1 MSEEVNV
8 PCEYLFALYYKRLI
22 IFLIKLVRKKP
33 QQTEQL
39 ILRNAVY
46 DLHFFPISEMG
57 IYKKL

>member
-8 PCEYLFALYYKRLI
+8 PREYLFAPYYKRFIL
-22 IFLIKLVRKKP
+22 FLIKLVRKKS

-46 DLHFFPISEMG
+46 DLRFFPFSEMG